1 MKFDTIKASTVNS
14 FDPNLISRIRK
25 IYIKNLILDEKI
37 DNLPLLLKNITIRNY
52 TEKEHWDYFITGQS
66 ELVSFFINNNN
77 IHTVIKKIP
86 FGCSFTYLEGGTKKQ
101 VWITRNDL

>member
-1 MKFDTIKASTVNS
+1 MKFDTIKASTLN
-14 FDPNLISRIRK
+14 NLELKSITRLRK
-25 IYIKNLILDEKI
+25 IKIKNLILDEQI
-37 DNLPLLLKNITIRNY
+37 DNLPLFLNNISIKYY

-66 ELVSFFINNNN
+66 ELVSFFFNNNN

-86 FGCSFTYLEGGTKKQ
+86 FGCSFTYLKGGTKKQ